1 MDLTFREEVLH
12 FKSYCAMESSWGID
26 YSYCASLNCF
36 EDAKGAKGPNCDQ
49 AFCNI
54 HS

>member
-12 FKSYCAMESSWGID
+12 FKSYCAMESSLGIG
-26 YSYCASLNCF
+26 YSYCASSNCF
-36 EDAKGAKGPNCDQ
+36 EDAKGPNCDQ

-54 HS
+54 LS